1 MAYGSFYDF
10 SLNGFFSSID
20 ASALVWAIIFLIF
33 VAAINYSLSRVF
45 RNNRA
50 IPPVLAILVSLM
62 AVYFLAQS
70 GWMENF
76 IFNISFIEIE
86 KYLPWIFLVV
96 SALIVW
102 KLGWGMLLMVIG
114 LFLAGLGLLDI
125 SARSGLAF
133 MLGSIFFLIGL
144 KLFLRRRKLRKLR
157 GMSELDRQKTK
168 EILRNKRKRREQAWF
183 NAGRKIGRGGAA
195 TYYGTKGL
203 SKKIGKGIGN
213 LGGFEYE
220 AGMRRGG
227 KKGTRSRF
235 VSRASTERYA
245 RRFGKWNA
253 RKRFKK

>member
-10 SLNGFFSSID
+10 SLSGLFSSID
-20 ASALVWAIIFLIF
+20 ASAIVWAIIFLIF

-76 IFNISFIEIE
+76 ILNISFIEIE

-96 SALIVW
+96 SALIIW
-102 KLGWGMLLMVIG
+102 KLGWGMLFMVIG
-114 LFLAGLGLLDI
+114 LFLAVLGLLNI
-125 SARSGLAF
+125 SERNGLAL
-133 MLGSIFFLIGL
+133 MIGAIFFLIGL

-157 GMSELDRQKTK
+157 GLNEKDKEELR
-168 EILRNKRKRREQAWF
+168 ERWRRERANTNKKWF
-183 NAGRKIGRGGAA
+183 NTGKKIGRWGAKK
-195 TYYGTKGL
+195 YYGA
-203 SKKIGKGIGN
+203 IGN

-253 RKRFKK
+253 RRRFKK

>member
-10 SLNGFFSSID
+10 SLSGLFSSID
-20 ASALVWAIIFLIF
+20 ASAIVWAIIFLIF

-62 AVYFLAQS
+62 VVYFLAQS

-102 KLGWGMLLMVIG
+102 KLGWGMLFMVIG

-133 MLGSIFFLIGL
+133 MLGAIFFLIGL

-157 GMSELDRQKTK
+157 GLNEKDKEELRGMW
-168 EILRNKRKRREQAWF
+168 RNKRKRREQEWY
-183 NAGRKIGRGGAA
+183 NWGYKRGNWLGKTYHGAKNQLEILA
-195 TYYGTKGL
+195 DLNMKQ
-203 SKKIGKGIGN
+203 
-213 LGGFEYE
+213 E
-220 AGMRRGG
+220 
-227 KKGTRSRF
+227 
-235 VSRASTERYA
+235 
-245 RRFGKWNA
+245 
-253 RKRFKK
+253 